1 MHMPYCHASV
11 LYLTHT
17 KAGKR
22 GSLWPTTGG
31 AVECSQTV
39 RQWTMA
45 MDGNGSF
52 VDDFPTSYIIG
63 MTWNMNII
71 EILRVNYE

>member
-1 MHMPYCHASV
+1 M
-11 LYLTHT
+11 
-17 KAGKR
+17 
-22 GSLWPTTGG
+22 
-31 AVECSQTV
+31 
-39 RQWTMA
+39 MA

-52 VDDFPTSYIIG
+52 VDDFPTSYNIG